1 MLELYSVLSR
11 VKLDTPIENLTINS
25 IVYFIIK
32 DCKLNV
38 ISILLIARRSIAD
51 YKATIPIEYDIAMKL
66 SRKLKLRTLDLIHL
80 AYTSLLKRKGIT
92 DMFITGDKE
101 ILECREEIL
110 AITGVLIKD
119 PSKLE

>member
-1 MLELYSVLSR
+1 
-11 VKLDTPIENLTINS
+11 
-25 IVYFIIK
+25 
-32 DCKLNV
+32 
-38 ISILLIARRSIAD
+38 
-51 YKATIPIEYDIAMKL
+51 MKL

-80 AYTSLLKRKGIT
+80 AYTSLLKRKDIT